1 MAAGVPQQLRIGDR
15 KIANRQLASTQAA
28 LFGALPLEAV
38 IAPLRGDKQREQE
51 PTNDAV
57 PVAGRDRI
65 LVSHLSQPFILPLV
79 IRILFA

>member
-1 MAAGVPQQLRIGDR
+1 MV
-15 KIANRQLASTQAA
+15 
-28 LFGALPLEAV
+28 EAV

-65 LVSHLSQPFILPLV
+65 LVLALSTFSIPRLRFVFCSPTLAFVVEPFFVPNN
-79 IRILFA
+79 F

>member
-1 MAAGVPQQLRIGDR
+1 MV
-15 KIANRQLASTQAA
+15 
-28 LFGALPLEAV
+28 EAV

-65 LVSHLSQPFILPLV
+65 LVCGCQTFRRPCYSHFVRLH
-79 IRILFA
+79 

>member
-1 MAAGVPQQLRIGDR
+1 MV
-15 KIANRQLASTQAA
+15 
-28 LFGALPLEAV
+28 EAV

-65 LVSHLSQPFILPLV
+65 LVSGPQTFGE
-79 IRILFA
+79 

>member
-1 MAAGVPQQLRIGDR
+1 MV
-15 KIANRQLASTQAA
+15 
-28 LFGALPLEAV
+28 EAV

-65 LVSHLSQPFILPLV
+65 LVCNFPDFSSPL
-79 IRILFA
+79 LFVFCSPTLNSIESLFSYQTIFDSG

>member
-1 MAAGVPQQLRIGDR
+1 MV
-15 KIANRQLASTQAA
+15 
-28 LFGALPLEAV
+28 EAV

-65 LVSHLSQPFILPLV
+65 LVFQVSKVSFPACYSSFVRLTFT
-79 IRILFA
+79 

>member
-1 MAAGVPQQLRIGDR
+1 MV
-15 KIANRQLASTQAA
+15 
-28 LFGALPLEAV
+28 EAV

-65 LVSHLSQPFILPLV
+65 LVLRLSSLFILPLA
-79 IRILFA
+79 IRILFAYTGFCCSHFSYQTIFDSG

>member
-1 MAAGVPQQLRIGDR
+1 MV
-15 KIANRQLASTQAA
+15 
-28 LFGALPLEAV
+28 EAV

-65 LVSHLSQPFILPLV
+65 LVLRLFELFVRYLLFVFCSPTLDSEIKPFLV
-79 IRILFA
+79 PNNF

>member
-1 MAAGVPQQLRIGDR
+1 MV
-15 KIANRQLASTQAA
+15 
-28 LFGALPLEAV
+28 EAV

-65 LVSHLSQPFILPLV
+65 LVFAAPFVALA
-79 IRILFA
+79 IRILFAYTESH